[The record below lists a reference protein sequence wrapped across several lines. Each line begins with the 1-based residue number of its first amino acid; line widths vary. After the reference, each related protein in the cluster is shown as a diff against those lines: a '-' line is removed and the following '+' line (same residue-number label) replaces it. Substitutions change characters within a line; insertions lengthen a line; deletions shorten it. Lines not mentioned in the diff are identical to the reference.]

1 MAEVMAHLTYLIPE
15 EVRQQTP
22 QKVQPME
29 KEKFNLQ
36 NYDSMRAAWMNAEE
50 GALHK
55 LDGIQCDKC
64 RNKGVIYYFDGD
76 YFMNRQ
82 CECMKQRLVK
92 RHMMES
98 GLGMLLER
106 CTFDSYRTDEPWQKI
121 VKDIAL
127 KYAAE
132 QHAMWLLV
140 SGQPGSGKT
149 HICTAV
155 CNHLIQNG
163 KQVSYKI
170 WGDLFRELDANAY
183 HYEVRQHIM
192 EDIRGA
198 EILYIDDFLKNYK
211 AYPKMAAIAFDVIN
225 ARYNA
230 RKPLILSTEY
240 TLDEI
245 ESMDAALAGRIDEM
259 SYHAKIKIKE
269 AKERNMRTRR

>member
-1 MAEVMAHLTYLIPE
+1 MEKGMAHLTDLMPE
-15 EVRQQTP
+15 EVQQQIQ

-29 KEKFNLQ
+29 RGSFDLQ
-36 NYDSMRAAWMNAEE
+36 AYDAARVAWANTET
-50 GALHK
+50 GALDK
-55 LDGIQCDKC
+55 LDGISCEIC
-64 RNKGVIYYFDGD
+64 RNRGVIYYLEDG

-106 CTFDSYRTDEPWQKI
+106 CTFERYRTDEPWQKI

-127 KYAAE
+127 RYATE

-183 HYEVRQHIM
+183 HYEVRQCIM
-192 EDIRGA
+192 EDIRNT